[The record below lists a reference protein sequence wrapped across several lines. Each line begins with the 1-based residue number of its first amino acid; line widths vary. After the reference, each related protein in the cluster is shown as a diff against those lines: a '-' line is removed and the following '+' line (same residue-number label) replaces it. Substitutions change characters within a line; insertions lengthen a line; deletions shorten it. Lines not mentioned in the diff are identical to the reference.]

1 MDILKF
7 LEEINAIEDKLY
19 QEVGEKHENL
29 SFPFLV
35 RKLLESKRL
44 DEQMAV
50 DLQEL
55 WKTRNEV
62 VSSGNAV
69 KEISSS
75 AQVVL
80 ARTINNLNQ
89 N

>member
-7 LEEINAIEDKLY
+7 LEEINAIKDKLY

-35 RKLLESKRL
+35 RELLESKRL

-50 DLQEL
+50 DLREL

-62 VSSGNAV
+62 VSSRNAV

-75 AQVVL
+75 TQVVL